1 MEFGFNMP
9 SRSPQA
15 TREGIFTIA
24 RRAEQLGYN
33 YLAVTDHIVVPRDIT
48 SRYPYSEDGA
58 FPGKDV
64 GEYVD
69 PLSLMAFLAAATEDI
84 RLLTSVMVVPYRPAV
99 LTAKMLATIDVMSG
113 GRITIACGA
122 GWMREE
128 FEAIGAP
135 PYEERGKVTDEYIEV
150 FRELWTKDDPV
161 FDGDY
166 NKFSNI
172 AFLPKPL
179 QKPHPPIWTGGESG
193 PALRRAARIADG
205 WYPIGANPR
214 FPLDTIARYTDKLA
228 EFESLARGYG
238 RDPGAI
244 TRGYW
249 ANWYQEGNT
258 RTTDTGERMM
268 FTGSDDDV
276 IGDIAG
282 LGQTGVSLAMVNFAA
297 RTTDETVERMERFA
311 AKIMPHVNG

>member
-1 MEFGFNMP
+1 MDFGFNMP
-9 SRSPQA
+9 SRGPQA
-15 TREGIFTIA
+15 TRDGIFTIA

-33 YLAVTDHIVVPRDIT
+33 YLAVTDHIVVPRDIA
-48 SRYPYSEDGA
+48 SRYPYSQDGE
-58 FPGKDV
+58 FPGKDA

-69 PLSLMAFLAAATEDI
+69 PLSLMAFLAAATEDV

-135 PYEERGKVTDEYIEV
+135 PYEERGKVTDEYIDV

-161 FDGDY
+161 FDGAY

-214 FPLDTIARYTDKLA
+214 FPLDTIARYKDKLD
-228 EFESLARGYG
+228 EFKSLAEGYG
-238 RDPGAI
+238 RDPNAI

-249 ANWYQEGNT
+249 ANWYQEGAS
-258 RTTDTGERMM
+258 READTGERMM
-268 FTGSDDDV
+268 FTGADDDV
-276 IGDIAG
+276 VGDITA
-282 LGQTGVSLAMVNFAA
+282 LGETGVSLVMVNFAA
-297 RTTDETVERMERFA
+297 PTIEETIARMERFA
-311 AKIMPHVNG
+311 AEIMPHVNQ